1 VTTLVSAAVG
11 AIVAALQTV
20 PAVSTNIG
28 RVRLRPWSAEQST
41 AVAVRP
47 LSADRGE
54 SQIGF
59 SGPDV
64 WAVRIGVECYARAAP
79 GTAPDVAVD
88 DITQAVYTRLMA
100 DPTLSGVVRGG
111 LEPVSLS
118 YDFDADAE
126 QTACAVFIFTAHM
139 VGSITLT

>member
-1 VTTLVSAAVG
+1 MTTIVSAAVG
-11 AIVAALQTV
+11 AIVAALQQV
-20 PAVSTNIG
+20 PAVAPNIG
-28 RVRLRPWSAEQST
+28 RVRLRPWSAEQSS

-47 LSADRGE
+47 LSAGRGE

-59 SGPDV
+59 AGPDV
-64 WAVRIGVECYARAAP
+64 WAVRIGVECYAKAAP

-88 DITQAVYTRLMA
+88 ALTQAVYARLMA
-100 DPTLSGVVRGG
+100 DPTLAGVVRGG
-111 LEPVSLS
+111 LDPVSLS

-126 QTACAVFIFTAHM
+126 QTACAVFTFTAHM